1 MIMASQSKENYLKA
15 LFHLDRK
22 DTSISVTELGK
33 VMEVKKSSVNNMIK
47 KLAERGWLTQKKYQ
61 PIKLT
66 DKGRKEAAL
75 IIRKH
80 RLTEMYLVNK
90 MGFGWEEV
98 HDIAEQMEHI
108 KSPDLFDKM
117 DSILGSPEFD
127 PHGSPI
133 PSKDGIIKES
143 NFYPLSSFLECD
155 VVILRALSNSET
167 TFLEYLNS
175 KNLMLGTSIE
185 IQSIEPFDK
194 SMIVRYSSHKSV
206 VLSNVISSQ
215 LMCEKV

>member
-1 MIMASQSKENYLKA
+1 MASQSKENYLKA

-22 DTSISVTELGK
+22 NKEISVTELGK
-33 VMEVKKSSVNNMIK
+33 VMNVKKSSVNNMVK
-47 KLAERGWLTQKKYQ
+47 KLAEIGWLKHEKYK

-66 DKGRKEAAL
+66 NKGRKEAAL

-108 KSPDLFDKM
+108 KSPLLFDKM
-117 DSILGSPEFD
+117 DALLGSPMYD

-133 PSKDGIIKES
+133 PTKEGKLIAS
-143 NFYPLSSFLECD
+143 NFMPLHSFD
-155 VVILRALSNSET
+155 VGTKVVLKALTNSNIK
-167 TFLEYLNS
+167 FLEYLNT
-175 KNLMLGTSIE
+175 KDLKLGRKIE
-185 IQSIEPFDK
+185 IQSLEPFDK
-194 SMIVRYSSHKSV
+194 SMIVSYGKHKNV
-206 VLSNVISSQ
+206 VLGSKICAQ
-215 LMCEKV
+215 LMCILAE